1 MEINGQQI
9 RSMQKKGNEIHKKL
23 FSFYTFLDNYTKLD
37 SISLEAIKTIIVPEG
52 YRQAAEWLCEKASNS
67 ISSTKI
73 SSQQVEEL
81 ISIGAKFLN
90 DLTPLLWFLEKF
102 IKLPDENLNAIEKLE
117 VPNEHEEIAKWLLSK
132 QKTQDS

>member
-9 RSMQKKGNEIHKKL
+9 RSMVEKGKEIREKL
-23 FSFYTFLDNYTKLD
+23 SSFYIFLDKYTKLD
-37 SISLEAIKTIIVPEG
+37 SKSLEAIKTIIITEE

-90 DLTPLLWFLEKF
+90 YLTPLLWFLEKF

-117 VPNEHEEIAKWLLSK
+117 VPNEHREIAKWLLSK

>member
-9 RSMQKKGNEIHKKL
+9 RSMEEKGKEIRKKL
-23 FSFYTFLDNYTKLD
+23 SSFYKFLDKYTKLD
-37 SISLEAIKTIIVPEG
+37 SKYLEKIKTIIVPKE